1 MEKNIEGLVE
11 DGLEFLN
18 NEDYEKAELY
28 FNKILSID
36 NNYAEGYYFR
46 GYCYMEMKEYQKAL
60 IDLDKSI
67 KLDSSDS
74 RVHFY
79 RNKNIQLLK
88 SNGCKSDLSEES
100 SIENINIKVED
111 FKINNNL
118 GTAQVI
124 ADFVIWDNYLP
135 ISLEINLKDN
145 ETFDNNKIR
154 KYIKEFKEH
163 LLWLENNKRAVFNEL
178 VKDDMIG
185 LAEEW
190 VQGSEEKIMDGEK
203 VYVDGNY
210 TFKLPITE
218 EEFCKALYF
227 NSMGVE
233 IDENR
238 SIADSRILI
247 EICIDTNPDY
257 FSGHSMD
264 ITIFEGYIISVNGL
278 AG

>member
-1 MEKNIEGLVE
+1 MDKNIEGLVE

-264 ITIFEGYIISVNGL
+264 ITIFEVYIISVNGL